1 MCIDIHLPLRYA
13 NVAAVWSL
21 GEKRGYLNRIDFAG
35 RLRGIAI
42 RAHFSQGLFGWLCL
56 TNVTQLVQLYLY
68 EGKSLPPEGMALLLL
83 EGMLR
88 VAGLSLLLTMLCA
101 FLPRRWRY
109 FVAALSGLL
118 FLVDV
123 FSLTHYNSVL
133 DSVLDAGLLQVI
145 LATNPQEAVEYVV
158 TQGGDILPLV
168 VVSVLTGS
176 AF

>member
-1 MCIDIHLPLRYA
+1 MTH
-13 NVAAVWSL
+13 
-21 GEKRGYLNRIDFAG
+21 
-35 RLRGIAI
+35 
-42 RAHFSQGLFGWLCL
+42 
-56 TNVTQLVQLYLY
+56 LVQLYLY

-133 DSVLDAGLLQVI
+133 DAGLLQVI

-168 VVSVLTGS
+168 VASVLTGS